1 MSSLILPNKWTRQPQ
16 TPVGIDWGNPLTKSL
31 AAAISSISGTNLVNN
46 VPVNGLSGAGVIPTP
61 NNGLVADFIGKA
73 STSNVASTFEPSS
86 NATGRTYFIPFLRN
100 GAGGGNFGRLFA
112 KGAADCYLMEDV
124 AVNVFAFVQ
133 NGVGQRTFAPPGG
146 LSGTVGWHTLAVTIG
161 SDSSIGMYLDAVPQS
176 LTAVNGYSTSSATTP
191 FALGNRPSDNARVW
205 NGQLGNLY
213 IFDRVLLPA
222 EIRQLNDNQWQIFK
236 APARRLWVTGAGG
249 LTLSPSLYVDP
260 DTFYSPTVSPGAVT
274 LSPSLFADADTF
286 YAATVTPGAIA
297 LSPSLIVDADTFYA
311 ATVIPGGV
319 NLAPALLSSTNTFYS
334 PTVSTGSVNISP
346 ALFTDSDTFYSP
358 TVSLAGSPQTLTPSL
373 FVDADTFHSATVA
386 AGGVTLNPSLFVD
399 ADTFYIPTV
408 SLDGAPQNLTPSLY
422 IDSDTF
428 YSPTVS
434 SSGSQNLLPSLF
446 VDADIFYPFSMVNG
460 GFAKRGEYE
469 NDQSARRTHI
479 QESKRSNIQTSRRR

>member
-1 MSSLILPNKWTRQPQ
+1 MLFRSSAYITLPTANLVSGYPLTVACWFEKTTSVSQVIYSLNGSGYSAIAGYTPANLNLSINSGSSSSLLGYPFASIPSGWNHL
-16 TPVGIDWGNPLTKSL
+16 VVVHKSG
-31 AAAISSISGTNLVNN
+31 SFTM
-46 VPVNGLSGAGVIPTP
+46 
-61 NNGLVADFIGKA
+61 
-73 STSNVASTFEPSS
+73 
-86 NATGRTYFIPFLRN
+86 
-100 GAGGGNFGRLFA
+100 
-112 KGAADCYLMEDV
+112 YL
-124 AVNVFAFVQ
+124 
-133 NGVGQRTFAPPGG
+133 NGVDVTSALTGSENWGQPAAGNHSIGQRLGG
-146 LSGTVGWHTLAVTIG
+146 ASARWFNGGIQDLIVFRGELSAVEAKQVYQN
-161 SDSSIGMYLDAVPQS
+161 S
-176 LTAVNGYSTSSATTP
+176 
-191 FALGNRPSDNARVW
+191 
-205 NGQLGNLY
+205 
-213 IFDRVLLPA
+213 
-222 EIRQLNDNQWQIFK
+222 WQIFQ
-236 APARRLWVTGAGG
+236 PLTRRLYVESAGG
-249 LTLSPSLYVDP
+249 LTLIPSLYVDP

-274 LSPSLFADADTF
+274 LSPSLFTDADTF
-286 YAATVTPGAIA
+286 YAATVTPGAIT
-297 LSPSLIVDADTFYA
+297 LSPALVVDADTFYS
-311 ATVIPGGV
+311 ATVTPGGV

-346 ALFTDSDTFYSP
+346 ALFNDADTFYSP

-373 FVDADTFHSATVA
+373 FADADTFHSATVT

-460 GFAKRGEYE
+460 GFAKRGEYD
-469 NDQSARRTHI
+469 NSQSARRTHI